1 MILSDYQADIKGLR
15 SSVIRFKVISNPLW
29 ERLGKLNDQ
38 GRKKIQSHVTED
50 MKKSDKSGEF
60 PPLVGT
66 KPFCGPRIR
75 ANLRN
80 F

>member
-1 MILSDYQADIKGLR
+1 MILSDCQADIKGLR
-15 SSVIRFKVISNPLW
+15 SSVIRFKMVW
-29 ERLGKLNDQ
+29 ERLGKLNNQ
-38 GRKKIQSHVTED
+38 GRKKTQSHVTED

-66 KPFCGPRIR
+66 KPFCGPRVR